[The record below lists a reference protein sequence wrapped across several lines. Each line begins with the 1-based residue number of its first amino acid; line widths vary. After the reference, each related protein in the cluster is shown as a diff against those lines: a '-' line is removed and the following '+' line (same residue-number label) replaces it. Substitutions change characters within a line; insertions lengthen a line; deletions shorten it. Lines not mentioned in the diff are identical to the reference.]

1 MKLKPMQIMITIAI
15 GSLLIW
21 IAKRVM
27 QFYAPNA
34 KGTGIYYAFAL
45 FLIFSMGILD
55 INDPTILAE
64 VKPNVPLE

>member
-1 MKLKPMQIMITIAI
+1 
-15 GSLLIW
+15 
-21 IAKRVM
+21 M